1 MLLILVMKVSD
12 FMEIANGARMNRIV
26 ELLYYTSAP
35 HGMKSKVKVKDH
47 FLKEVQ
53 AGALRKALRSLTEV
67 RRAAQMIARVSQ
79 ATDLGPDE
87 G

>member
-53 AGALRKALRSLTEV
+53 AGAFIDGGEAG
-67 RRAAQMIARVSQ
+67 
-79 ATDLGPDE
+79 GPDDSS
-87 G
+87 GFTGDGPRAG